1 MATRYQ
7 YLPKRKK
14 LSLIGLLFAKK
25 VREVKCTTCGRT
37 YGEHPDLEPDQWFR
51 HDNVELKLYRD
62 FSLGEPV
69 FKTRVGVWRRQGDQ
83 SHLSDL
89 FTFEEMKSLVRVI
102 REAAEFIEV
111 EKEVNQKGAIT
122 KMSSR

>member
-25 VREVKCTTCGRT
+25 VREVKCTTCGRP
-37 YGEHPDLEPDQWFR
+37 YIEHPDLESDQWFR
-51 HDNVELKLYRD
+51 HDNVELQLYRD
-62 FSLGEPV
+62 FSQGEPV
-69 FKTRVGVWRRQGDQ
+69 FKTRVGVWRREGYQ
-83 SHLSDL
+83 SHFSDL

-111 EKEVNQKGAIT
+111 EKEVNQKGAIK

>member
-14 LSLIGLLFAKK
+14 PSLISLLFAKK
-25 VREVKCTTCGRT
+25 VREVKCTMCGRP
-37 YGEHPDLEPDQWFR
+37 YIEHPDLESDQWFR
-51 HDNVELKLYRD
+51 HDNVELQLYRD
-62 FSLGEPV
+62 FSEGEPV

-83 SHLSDL
+83 SHFSDL

-102 REAAEFIEV
+102 RDAVEFIEV
-111 EKEVNQKGAIT
+111 EKEVN
-122 KMSSR
+122 

>member
-25 VREVKCTTCGRT
+25 VREVKCTMCGRP
-37 YGEHPDLEPDQWFR
+37 YIEHPDLDPDQRFR
-51 HDNVELKLYRD
+51 HDNVELFLYRD
-62 FSLGEPV
+62 FTRGELV
-69 FKTRVGVWRRQGDQ
+69 YKTRVGVWRLQGDQ
-83 SHLSDL
+83 FHYGQL
-89 FTFEEMKSLVRVI
+89 FTFDQMKSLVRVI
-102 REAAEFIEV
+102 REAVEFIEV
-111 EKEVNQKGAIT
+111 EKEVNKKGAIK